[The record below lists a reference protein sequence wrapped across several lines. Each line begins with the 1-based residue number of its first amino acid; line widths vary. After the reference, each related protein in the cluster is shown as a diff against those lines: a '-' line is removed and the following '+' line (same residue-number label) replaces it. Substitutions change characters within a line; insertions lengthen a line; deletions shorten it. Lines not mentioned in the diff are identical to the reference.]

1 MKKVRLLFIWVST
14 VLLFAAAISA
24 QQVKR
29 SNNSW
34 VGEYEHVYSEGKD
47 FVITYTIAVTQK
59 GDKLSAQFSAD
70 GYQSN
75 NQYECSAEA
84 TSNEIKLYFVRD
96 LSDVEGPR
104 LNPRKK
110 NELIATLNK
119 KTVGGKPRFLYLA
132 GSYEIVPRA
141 VATRNPVYFKKIK

>member
-1 MKKVRLLFIWVST
+1 MRKIRLLFIWSSA

-24 QQVKR
+24 QQVKP

-34 VGEYEHVYSEGKD
+34 VGKYEYVYSEGRD
-47 FVITYTIAVTQK
+47 FVITYTIVVSQK
-59 GDKLSAQFSAD
+59 GDKLSARFSAD

-84 TSNEIKLYFVRD
+84 TPNQIKIYFLRD
-96 LSDVEGPR
+96 LSEDGEPR
-104 LNPRKK
+104 RNRRQRG
-110 NELIATLNK
+110 ELIATLNK
-119 KTVGGKPRFLYLA
+119 KTVRGKSRFLYVA

-141 VATRNPVYFKKIK
+141 LATRNPVYFKKIK

>member
-1 MKKVRLLFIWVST
+1 MRKVRLLFIWLSA

-24 QQVKR
+24 QQVKP
-29 SNNSW
+29 SSNSW
-34 VGEYEHVYSEGKD
+34 IGEYEYVYSEGKD
-47 FVITYTIAVTQK
+47 FVITYTIAISQK

-84 TSNEIKLYFVRD
+84 TSSEIKLYFLRD
-96 LSDVEGPR
+96 LSDVERPR

-119 KTVGGKPRFLYLA
+119 KTVRGKPRFLYLA

-141 VATRNPVYFKKIK
+141 VATRNPVYFKKNK